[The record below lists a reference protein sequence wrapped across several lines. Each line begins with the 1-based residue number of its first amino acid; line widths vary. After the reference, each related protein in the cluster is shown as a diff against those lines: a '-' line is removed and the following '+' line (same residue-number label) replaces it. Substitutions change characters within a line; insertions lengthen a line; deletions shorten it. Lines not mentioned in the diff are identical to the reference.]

1 MKILIVDDKKE
12 NLYLLETLLRG
23 SGYEVISATNG
34 AEALEKLRAE
44 GTDMI
49 ISDILMPVMDGF
61 QLCMEAKK
69 NEELKDIPFVFYTAT
84 YTDEKDEELAL
95 QVGADRFIRKPV
107 EPGEL
112 IKIIK
117 GVIKDVEKDKVVP
130 KKPALKEEKD
140 VFKLYSER
148 HVKKLE
154 KKMLDL
160 EREITE
166 RRQAEEALRESEE
179 RYRRLVENANDI
191 IYRADANGHF
201 TFFNPIAMK
210 IFGYSKKDLTGKHY
224 LELMRPDYRKDAE
237 RFYGLQFVKE
247 IHNTYY
253 EFPAITKD
261 GREIWLGQNVQL
273 IMEGDKVA
281 GFQAVTRN
289 ITERVQAERA
299 LRESETKYR
308 SLFENTGAATV
319 IIEEET
325 TIIYSQHR
333 I

>member
-1 MKILIVDDKKE
+1 
-12 NLYLLETLLRG
+12 
-23 SGYEVISATNG
+23 
-34 AEALEKLRAE
+34 
-44 GTDMI
+44 
-49 ISDILMPVMDGF
+49 
-61 QLCMEAKK
+61 
-69 NEELKDIPFVFYTAT
+69 
-84 YTDEKDEELAL
+84 
-95 QVGADRFIRKPV
+95 
-107 EPGEL
+107 
-112 IKIIK
+112 
-117 GVIKDVEKDKVVP
+117 
-130 KKPALKEEKD
+130 
-140 VFKLYSER
+140 
-148 HVKKLE
+148 
-154 KKMLDL
+154 
-160 EREITE
+160 
-166 RRQAEEALRESEE
+166 
-179 RYRRLVENANDI
+179 I